1 MRAKVELEWM
11 AAQTGAMQMIA
22 FYSLQSN
29 WYANSL
35 NRLEKQKKKQKRKK
49 QEVVELFKAV
59 LVKRGKRGKKMF
71 VPIVHAK

>member
-1 MRAKVELEWM
+1 M
-11 AAQTGAMQMIA
+11 AAQTGARQVNA
-22 FYSLQSN
+22 FYSLKLN

-71 VPIVHAK
+71 VPIVHVK

>member
-1 MRAKVELEWM
+1 M
-11 AAQTGAMQMIA
+11 AAQTGARQVNA
-22 FYSLQSN
+22 FYSSQSN

-71 VPIVHAK
+71 VPIVHVK